1 MIVQISLKNYAI
13 IDSLTVEFS
22 DGLNIITG
30 ETGTGKSI
38 IIDAI
43 NILLGDKVS
52 SDIVKTGTTQTTV
65 EALFDITNNKELLD
79 KLEDRGYSTS
89 DEQLVIKRIIP
100 LTGKGK
106 IFINGS
112 IATLSTLSDITTG
125 LIDIFG
131 QHEHQ
136 SLIKPG
142 GHIKFL
148 DSYSNNL
155 SLLEEH
161 KNSYSRYLCISK
173 KLEQALIAAKDR
185 TEREEFLKYQLKE
198 LDDAGLRADEEENLR
213 QEEKIL
219 SNAEKI
225 VDTLNRVY
233 ADIYESGSSS
243 YNTIKN
249 LSKEVDKIREIDPD
263 LTGLGEAVASVTVEI
278 EDISFSLMDYLSKV
292 QSDPER
298 LEEINYRIS
307 EINGLK
313 RKYGSTVTE
322 ILTKHETISQELSEL
337 TKLDDTVDKLKQ
349 DGKRSLDELNSS
361 AERLSLKRKESS
373 RKLMRSFTKE
383 AKDVGLKGSMLDIKI
398 ESKPVSI
405 DGIDNVSFLFTAN
418 PGEKPKPLS
427 KVASGGEL
435 SRIMLLLKNML
446 SDKETGAILI
456 FDEADSGIG
465 GITAEIIGKK
475 IRGLS
480 ENNQVICITHLPQVA
495 KFAQSHIRVS
505 KFIEGSSTNVQID
518 KLSNKERVEEMSRML
533 AGKNVTAK
541 TLEVAKEMLSEPS

>member
-13 IDSLTVEFS
+13 INSLTVEFS

-52 SDIVKTGTTQTTV
+52 SDIIKTGTSQATV
-65 EALFDITNNKELLD
+65 EALFDISNSKELID
-79 KLEDRGYSTS
+79 KLEDRGYTAS
-89 DEQLVIKRIIP
+89 DEQLVIKRIIS

-112 IATLSTLSDITTG
+112 IATLSTLSDITAG

-136 SLIKPG
+136 SLIRPNS
-142 GHIKFL
+142 HIKFL
-148 DSYSNNL
+148 DLYSNNL
-155 SLLEEH
+155 SLLENY
-161 KNSYSRYLCISK
+161 KNSYSKYLCISK
-173 KLEQALIAAKDR
+173 KLEQALVSVKDR
-185 TEREEFLKYQLKE
+185 TEREEYLKYQLRE
-198 LDDAGLRADEEENLR
+198 LDDANLQADEEENLR

-225 VDTLNRVY
+225 INTLSRVY
-233 ADIYESGSSS
+233 TEIYESESSS

-249 LSKEVDKIREIDPD
+249 LSKEVDKIQEIDSN
-263 LTGLGEAVASVTVEI
+263 LTSLSEAVASVTVEI
-278 EDISFSLMDYLSKV
+278 EDISFNLTDYLSKV

-298 LEEINYRIS
+298 LEEINHRIS

-313 RKYGSTVTE
+313 RKYGGTIQE
-322 ILTKHETISQELSEL
+322 ILTKHEEISQELSEL
-337 TKLDDTVDKLKQ
+337 TKMDDTVDKLKQ
-349 DGKRSLDELNSS
+349 DCKRLLNELNSS
-361 AERLSLKRKESS
+361 AEKLSSKRKETSK
-373 RKLMRSFTKE
+373 KLMRSFTQE
-383 AKDVGLKGSMLDIKI
+383 AQHVGLKGSLLDIKI
-398 ESKPVSI
+398 ENKPI
-405 DGIDNVSFLFTAN
+405 ATDGIDNVSFLFTAN

-446 SDKETGAILI
+446 SNKETGAILI

-465 GITAEIIGKK
+465 GITAEIIGRK

-480 ENNQVICITHLPQVA
+480 ESNQVICITHLPQVA
-495 KFAQSHIRVS
+495 KFAQSHLRVS
-505 KFIEGSSTNVQID
+505 KFIEGSSTSVQIN

-541 TLEVAKEMLSEPS
+541 TLEVAKEMLFKQS